1 MAEGRVDV
9 NAHAI
14 ASEMSPE
21 YAPLDQA
28 LTQLRQHNGELEKFI
43 DHLLQ
48 EIANLGQEVESR
60 ASELMKA
67 RREIDHTSEVSVQAA
82 QENLRLSQQVVEREE
97 ALKKANAEI
106 EQLRQQL
113 SESAQNPPS
122 DPASQQRIAELEQQL
137 QNSQSHSQQDTDLLE
152 EVEQLRRD
160 LAATKLE
167 LMRRDEAHTI
177 VREDSDHDTLRE
189 RNQALEGELQQAR
202 GRAVQLTEEIDQ
214 QRKELNQQKS
224 AWSEELQAMRSLLE
238 RRTAAPTE
246 TAQPQSFADTSVI
259 SDTATVCRDELEY
272 RANNNNTVVD
282 SVMAQFAKLQRD
294 VNKRRGQRR

>member
-1 MAEGRVDV
+1 
-9 NAHAI
+9 
-14 ASEMSPE
+14 MSPD

-28 LTQLRQHNGELEKFI
+28 LTQLRHHNGELEKFI
-43 DHLLQ
+43 DQLLQ

-67 RREIDHTSEVSVQAA
+67 RREIDQTSQVSVQAA
-82 QENLRLSQQVVEREE
+82 QENLRLSQQVVERED
-97 ALKKANAEI
+97 ALNRANAEI
-106 EQLRQQL
+106 TQLREQL
-113 SESAQNPPS
+113 SEAKLSPSS
-122 DPASQQRIAELEQQL
+122 DPASQQRIAELEKQL
-137 QNSQSHSQQDTDLLE
+137 QASRSQAEPDADLLA

-177 VREDSDHDTLRE
+177 IREDADHDSLVE
-189 RNQALEGELQQAR
+189 RNQALEGELHQAR
-202 GRAVQLTEEIDQ
+202 GHAMQLTETIDQ

-238 RRTAAPTE
+238 RRTAAPAQ
-246 TAQPQSFADTSVI
+246 TAQTQSFADTSVI
-259 SDTATVCRDELEY
+259 SDTATVCRDEVEY

-294 VNKRRGQRR
+294 VNKRRSQRR

>member
-1 MAEGRVDV
+1 
-9 NAHAI
+9 
-14 ASEMSPE
+14 MSPD

-28 LTQLRQHNGELEKFI
+28 LHQLRHHNGELEKFI
-43 DHLLQ
+43 DQLLQ
-48 EIANLGQEVESR
+48 EIASLGQEVETR

-67 RREIDHTSEVSVQAA
+67 RREIDQTSQVSVQAA
-82 QENLRLSQQVVEREE
+82 QENLRLSQQVVETEE
-97 ALKKANAEI
+97 ALNKANTEI
-106 EQLRQQL
+106 TQLRQKL
-113 SESAQNPPS
+113 ADSSEQSTS
-122 DPASQQRIAELEQQL
+122 DPASQRRIADLEQQL
-137 QNSQSHSQQDTDLLE
+137 QASNSSTETDEDLLA

-177 VREDSDHDTLRE
+177 VREDSDHDSLVE
-189 RNQALEGELQQAR
+189 RNQALEGELHQAR
-202 GRAVQLTEEIDQ
+202 GHAMQLTETIDQ
-214 QRKELNQQKS
+214 QRKELNQQKT

-238 RRTAAPTE
+238 RKSTAPTE
-246 TAQPQSFADTSVI
+246 TTQTQSFADTSVI
-259 SDTATVCRDELEY
+259 SDTATVCRDEVEY

>member
-1 MAEGRVDV
+1 M
-9 NAHAI
+9 NAHAL
-14 ASEMSPE
+14 ASEMSPD

-28 LTQLRQHNGELEKFI
+28 LTQLRHHNGELEKFI
-43 DHLLQ
+43 DQLLQ

-60 ASELMKA
+60 ATELMKA
-67 RREIDHTSEVSVQAA
+67 RREIDHTSQVSVQAA
-82 QENLRLSQQVVEREE
+82 QENLRLSQQVVESEE
-97 ALKKANAEI
+97 ALKKASAEI
-106 EQLRQQL
+106 AQLRQQL
-113 SESAQNPPS
+113 TESAQSPSS
-122 DPASQQRIAELEQQL
+122 DPSSQQRIAELEHQL
-137 QNSQSHSQQDTDLLE
+137 QASQSQTEIDADLLA

-177 VREDSDHDTLRE
+177 VREDSDHHSLVE
-189 RNQALEGELQQAR
+189 RNQALEGELHQAR
-202 GRAVQLTEEIDQ
+202 GHAMQLTETIDQ

-238 RRTAAPTE
+238 RRSSAPAAKTQ
-246 TAQPQSFADTSVI
+246 TQSFADTSVI
-259 SDTATVCRDELEY
+259 SDTATVCRDEVEY

>member
-1 MAEGRVDV
+1 
-9 NAHAI
+9 
-14 ASEMSPE
+14 MSPE

>member
-137 QNSQSHSQQDTDLLE
+137 QNSQSHSQQGTDLLE

>member
-1 MAEGRVDV
+1 M

-14 ASEMSPE
+14 ASEMSPD

-28 LTQLRQHNGELEKFI
+28 LTQLRHHNGELEKFI
-43 DHLLQ
+43 DQLLQ

-67 RREIDHTSEVSVQAA
+67 RREIDQTSQVSVQAA
-82 QENLRLSQQVVEREE
+82 QENLRLSQQVVERED
-97 ALKKANAEI
+97 ALNRANAEI
-106 EQLRQQL
+106 TQLREQL
-113 SESAQNPPS
+113 SEAKLSPSS
-122 DPASQQRIAELEQQL
+122 DPASQQRIAELEKQL
-137 QNSQSHSQQDTDLLE
+137 QASRSQAEPDADLLA

-177 VREDSDHDTLRE
+177 IREDADHDSLVE
-189 RNQALEGELQQAR
+189 RNQALEGELHQAR
-202 GRAVQLTEEIDQ
+202 GHAMQLTETIDQ

-238 RRTAAPTE
+238 RRTAAPAQ
-246 TAQPQSFADTSVI
+246 TAQTQSFADTSVI
-259 SDTATVCRDELEY
+259 SDTATVCRDEVEY

-294 VNKRRGQRR
+294 VNKRRSQRR